1 MTRILT
7 DRSSTNPS
15 TPIFVHRVLL
25 KNYKSIASCDVLLK
39 HPLTV
44 LVGPNGAGKSNFL
57 DALRLVS
64 DALKD
69 GLEHALRVRGG
80 INEVR
85 RRSGGHPTHFS
96 IRIEFA
102 LTNLHGFYSFRVG
115 AQQSGGFLIQEEECY
130 LETQELPSSTWTYRI
145 ENGEV
150 TSNIGLPT
158 PPPVVSKDRLYLVTM
173 SGLPEFRPLFDAL
186 FGMQFYNLNP
196 ERIKALQPPDAGEFL
211 ERDGRNLASVL
222 GRLERNA
229 PELLARIEEYLEKV
243 VPGVQGVRR
252 DALRSMET
260 LEFKQRVAGAKAPW
274 RFPAVNMSD
283 GTLRVLGILVALFQ
297 NAGDEVNASARPVTL
312 VGIEEPETALNP
324 GAAGVLL
331 DGLRAASRRTQV
343 LVTSHSPDL
352 LDDDEISPDS
362 ILAVVSRD
370 GNTEIGGLNAVGRQA
385 LKDHLYTVGELLR
398 LRKLEPQVKA
408 SSKADNAPQL
418 FDAADQ

>member
-1 MTRILT
+1 MTRIPT
-7 DRSSTNPS
+7 DRFNTNRDA
-15 TPIFVHRVLL
+15 PIFVHRVLL
-25 KNYKSIASCDVLLK
+25 KNYKSIASCDVSLK

-102 LTNLHGFYSFRVG
+102 LKNLHGFYSFRVG

-150 TSNIGLPT
+150 TSNVGLPT
-158 PPPVVSKDRLYLVTM
+158 PPPVASKDRLYLVTM
-173 SGLPEFRPLFDAL
+173 SGLPVFRTLFDAL

-196 ERIKALQPPDAGEFL
+196 ERIKELQPPDAGEFL

-252 DALRSMET
+252 DVLRSMET

-297 NAGDEVNASARPVTL
+297 NAGDEANGSARPVTL

-370 GNTEIGGLNAVGRQA
+370 GNTEIGGLNAVGREA
-385 LKDHLYTVGELLR
+385 LQDHLYTVGELLR
-398 LRKLEPQVKA
+398 LSKLEPQVKA
-408 SSKADNAPQL
+408 SNKTDNPSQL
-418 FDAADQ
+418 FDTSGQ